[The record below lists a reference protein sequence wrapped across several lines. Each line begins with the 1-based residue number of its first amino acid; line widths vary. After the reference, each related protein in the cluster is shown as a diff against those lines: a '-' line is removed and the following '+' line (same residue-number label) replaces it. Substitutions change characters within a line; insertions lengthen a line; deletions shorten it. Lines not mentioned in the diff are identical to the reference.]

1 MRKAF
6 TMLEMVFVV
15 VMLGVM
21 AAVSVMYIPQTK
33 LQQAADYM
41 IQNIKYAKSLAQTDD
56 RYFAM
61 QDSSL
66 SSYTNQQAQ
75 YWQAGMWQ
83 VQFHLSGNTTKHS
96 YSIYADTARNAG
108 TTNFDGRPMSGD
120 LIAKDP
126 QNRAC
131 LSGYSENNL
140 PNECENN
147 IAKEVRLQETYDVT
161 IDSIELPQDCKENGT
176 ARVYFDNKGLPY
188 CGKVNVT
195 GTNTALPQR
204 LSDDSIKITLKRQK
218 QTATICI
225 SPSGLIYGSNN
236 GQCNKA

>member
-1 MRKAF
+1 MKKAF

-21 AAVSVMYIPQTK
+21 AVVAVMYIPQTK

-41 IQNIKYAKSLAQTDD
+41 IQNLKYAKSLAQTDD

-61 QDSSL
+61 RDSSINNY
-66 SSYTNQQAQ
+66 SDQQAQ

-83 VQFHLSGNTTKHS
+83 VQFHFGGGVTKNS
-96 YSIYADTARNAG
+96 YSVYADTARPNAA

-126 QNRAC
+126 QNKTC
-131 LSGYSENNL
+131 LSGYSQNNL
-140 PNECENN
+140 PSECENN
-147 IAKEVRLQETYDVT
+147 ISKDVRLEETYDVVFDNIT
-161 IDSIELPQDCKENGT
+161 LPDTCKETNT
-176 ARVYFDNKGLPY
+176 ARVYFDNDGMPY
-188 CGKVNVT
+188 CGKVNVAN
-195 GTNTALPQR
+195 GQLPQR
-204 LSDDSIKITLKRQK
+204 MAGPMKIVLKRQN

-225 SPSGLIYGSNN
+225 SKDGLIYGSND
-236 GQCNKA
+236 GQCNK